1 MKNKQLDIIV
11 KYNKNDYNNDELKL
25 IEDKL
30 KKLKKINDKIAFI
43 VNLKLENNQT
53 VKIEEGPFI
62 LHI

>member
-30 KKLKKINDKIAFI
+30 KKLKKINDKIALL